1 MWTAVKPVAHPA
13 TSAHAPTG
21 IRIAPLIRR
30 YFRQTPIFPLEPL

>member
-1 MWTAVKPVAHPA
+1 KPNVHP
-13 TSAHAPTG
+13 TTNVSAPTG